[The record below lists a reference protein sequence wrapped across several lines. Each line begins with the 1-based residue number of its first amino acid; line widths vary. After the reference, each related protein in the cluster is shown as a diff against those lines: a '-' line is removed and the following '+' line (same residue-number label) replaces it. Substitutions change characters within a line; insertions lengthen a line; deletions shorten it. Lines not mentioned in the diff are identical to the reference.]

1 MTAPDPLD
9 SSPGPAR
16 KGIAALLRHVDEE
29 LAHDVDEQQRRW
41 RYRLRRGRAWFDD
54 EARQAHQRLRQAI
67 PAYIRES
74 SLRNILSAPI
84 IYSLI
89 VPLAF
94 LDLWLSVYQW
104 ICFPIYGIAIV
115 RRGKYFVFD
124 RRHLAYL
131 NGVEK
136 ANCTF
141 CSYANGLIAYVRE
154 IAART
159 EQYWCP
165 IRHAR
170 KTTGPHGHY
179 HLFFEYGDGERYHR
193 DLMKL
198 RGELASNPAESPGP
212 QTSDPDVPRG

>member
-1 MTAPDPLD
+1 MTVPDPLD
-9 SSPGPAR
+9 SSRSQAQ
-16 KGIAALLRHVDEE
+16 KGIAAHLQRLEEE
-29 LAHDVDEQQRRW
+29 LAHDVDEQQQRW
-41 RYRLRRGRAWFDD
+41 RYRVHRGRIWFDD
-54 EARQAHQRLRQAI
+54 EVRRAHKRLRQAI
-67 PAYIRES
+67 PTYIRQGR
-74 SLRNILSAPI
+74 LRNLLSAPI

-89 VPLAF
+89 VPLAV

-115 RRGKYFVFD
+115 RRDRYFVFD

-154 IAART
+154 IAGRT

-198 RGELASNPAESPGP
+198 RGELNPDESRSAA
-212 QTSDPDVPRG
+212 TSDTDGPRG